1 MFESFLTSNGLVA
14 ACTNDPTNAD
24 PGDPTKPGWGFGDVN
39 HCHTGPPGQT

>member
-14 ACTNDPTNAD
+14 ACTN
-24 PGDPTKPGWGFGDVN
+24 DPTKPGWGFGDVN